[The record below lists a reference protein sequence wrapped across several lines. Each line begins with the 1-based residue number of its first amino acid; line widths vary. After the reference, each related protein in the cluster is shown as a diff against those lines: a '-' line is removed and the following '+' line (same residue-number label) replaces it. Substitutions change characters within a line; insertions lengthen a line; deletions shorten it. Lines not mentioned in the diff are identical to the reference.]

1 MTVQKHAS
9 AQLQDDLPHIYAADA
24 TDIGVL
30 QQLRFQDLDAVIVS
44 VGGSMEAS
52 ILVTLNLQEVGARR
66 LYVKAVSNEHRKVLN
81 RLGVDYVIQ
90 PEHGRGHAAGPPA
103 GQPGHAG
110 PAALWRRGCCCR
122 NSQWTAGREKPL
134 LDLKLSNESGVMVV
148 AIRYIGER
156 EYTFVPSADRPLV
169 KGDIMVVI
177 GKGGRRGAA
186 EALTPSFFPAAGRY
200 DRQVHVR
207 LPFVLHRRTRKPA
220 RVGTKTAAQPAA
232 SLSRQETDM
241 NTLIINLTRFGDL
254 LQTPARHLRPHSTR
268 APRQSGVS
276 GKFCSGHG
284 HAASCGSGGTRC
296 PARACFRLWN
306 QDGTAD

>member
-1 MTVQKHAS
+1 MQKKLEVGIIGMGKFGQPLARTLLDNGHGVVALDRS
-9 AQLQDDLPHIYAADA
+9 ETRVRQLQDDLPHIYAADA

-90 PEHGRGHAAGPPA
+90 PEHDVATQLAHRLANPGMLDLLPFGGGVLLQEFTVDSWAGK
-103 GQPGHAG
+103 
-110 PAALWRRGCCCR
+110 
-122 NSQWTAGREKPL
+122 TL

-156 EYTFVPSADRPLV
+156 EYTLVPSADRPLV

-177 GKGGRRGAA
+177 GKVDDVA
-186 EALTPSFFPAAGRY
+186 
-200 DRQVHVR
+200 R
-207 LPFVLHRRTRKPA
+207 LKP
-220 RVGTKTAAQPAA
+220 
-232 SLSRQETDM
+232 
-241 NTLIINLTRFGDL
+241 
-254 LQTPARHLRPHSTR
+254 
-268 APRQSGVS
+268 
-276 GKFCSGHG
+276 
-284 HAASCGSGGTRC
+284 
-296 PARACFRLWN
+296 
-306 QDGTAD
+306 